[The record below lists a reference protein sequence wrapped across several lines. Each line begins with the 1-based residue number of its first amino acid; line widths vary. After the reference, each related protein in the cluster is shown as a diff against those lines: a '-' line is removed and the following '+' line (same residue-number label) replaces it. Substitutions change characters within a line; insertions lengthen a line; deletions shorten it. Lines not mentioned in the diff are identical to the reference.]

1 MLRYKG
7 ALQGAG
13 VGNREGER
21 ERMKEQTLVE
31 RSVSLNTAAGHRPGA
46 REEGGTWLPVSQCDQ
61 WILRAMIHEFQLD
74 IFLSCPVIWL
84 CYPEGIFKFIKPRE
98 SSVRWSPKNKG
109 VTGCSHV

>member
-31 RSVSLNTAAGHRPGA
+31 RSVSLNTAAGHRPGV
-46 REEGGTWLPVSQCDQ
+46 REEGGTWFPVSQCDQ

-74 IFLSCPVIWL
+74 IFFLVL
-84 CYPEGIFKFIKPRE
+84 
-98 SSVRWSPKNKG
+98 
-109 VTGCSHV
+109 